1 MKTSDSMNLAMKMSG
16 NRLNKKLAVAAS
28 LALVMSIPCL
38 NAMADSDT
46 TTAPN
51 SASQN
56 APEASSTVLQGGV
69 QKTAKQAML
78 GLRSITDASGKLK
91 RAASDLFGECSRHDQ
106 QIEEEPEMIGGTI
119 IEIPISFD
127 LGPCLPP
134 RKKYVDL
141 FMSHIEQF
149 DNLLDEEVA
158 GILIPDDKTE
168 SVNPVMSNMNVVMQ
182 DVDSRLAS
190 LKQLTGTKPY
200 PGTAIGQQCK
210 LISDD
215 MKQLNEL
222 TKKAFHLVKD
232 KHS

>member
-1 MKTSDSMNLAMKMSG
+1 MSG
-16 NRLNKKLAVAAS
+16 NNWKLKLALSAG
-28 LALVMSIPCL
+28 LAFAISSPCAL
-38 NAMADSDT
+38 ADGGDD
-46 TTAPN
+46 A
-51 SASQN
+51 SASANSNQ
-56 APEASSTVLQGGV
+56 AQSAASTVLQGGV

-78 GLRSITDASGKLK
+78 GFKSINEATGKLK
-91 RAASDLFGECSRHDQ
+91 RAASDLFAECSRHDQ

-149 DNLLDEEVA
+149 DSLLDEEVQ
-158 GILIPDDKTE
+158 GILIPDDKAN
-168 SVNPVMSNMNVVMQ
+168 SVNPLISDMNVIMK
-182 DVDSRLAS
+182 DVDTRLAG
-190 LKQLTGTKPY
+190 LKQLTGTSPY
-200 PGTAIGQQCK
+200 PGNAIGQQCK

-222 TKKAFHLVKD
+222 TKKAFRMIKD